1 MRKPMRPRFAFAA
14 VFLLLAGCMSTEGAH
29 QLMRPL
35 DRAALAVSPFT
46 AYTLF
51 GVAEVTSLINTQKT
65 ITDHILSAA
74 SGRDCS
80 TIRAK
85 DEGIYCIDKNK
96 IKGPKKP
103 EVYCYRTLADVNCYA
118 DHGGYDARK
127 LPIGLSEKELKLFAN
142 R

>member
-1 MRKPMRPRFAFAA
+1 
-14 VFLLLAGCMSTEGAH
+14 MSAEGMKTLTA
-29 QLMRPL
+29 PL

-51 GVAEVTSLINTQKT
+51 GIAEITSLINTQKT

-85 DEGIYCIDKNK
+85 DEGVYCIDKNK
-96 IKGPKKP
+96 MKGPKKP

-127 LPIGLSEKELKLFAN
+127 LPIGLSEKELRLFAN